1 MKYVIMSLVC
11 SFLFVFSLLAIVKFD
26 GGNAATYSY
35 TGIWSCKNEETGDEF
50 EISFS
55 DTHLTID
62 GQLMKYYLKQNEDW
76 LLFVTEDSSGQV
88 PSNKITLLFEI
99 QGKNKLE
106 LLSVGT
112 KPVSNGLLTRK

>member
-1 MKYVIMSLVC
+1 MKYVTLSLVC
-11 SFLFVFSLLAIVKFD
+11 GFLFVFALLVIVKLD
-26 GGNAATYSY
+26 GNPAAAYSY
-35 TGIWSCKNEETGDEF
+35 TGIWVSKNEETGEEF
-50 EISFS
+50 EVSFS
-55 DTHLTID
+55 DSHLTVD
-62 GQLMKYYLKQNEDW
+62 GKLMKYSLKQNEDW

-112 KPVSNGLLTRK
+112 KPVLNGLLTRK